1 MQDRA
6 RGQALI
12 ARVENTFNMRFE
24 EGKNPDIEFMAHLW
38 EPLRW
43 IHTPLALY
51 MAAEAVWAA
60 TGLLLRMLGFRPFMH
75 PLVRTPIGLVAVECA
90 CVYKIAGWKGTFP
103 PTSLLLT
110 CRQGTLS
117 LRDTA
122 LW

>member
-24 EGKNPDIEFMAHLW
+24 EGTNPDIQFMAHLW

-51 MAAEAVWAA
+51 LAAEAVWAA
-60 TGLLLRMLGFRPFMH
+60 TGLLLRVLGFRPFTH
-75 PLVRTPIGLVAVECA
+75 PLVRTPIGFVVECA
-90 CVYKIAGWKGTFP
+90 CVYRIAGWKT
-103 PTSLLLT
+103 LLLT
-110 CRQGTLS
+110 CRQGTPS